1 MVSEERRKQER
12 GLITSMRDYMSKKY
26 SMPQDIYMRTLWLI
40 RGYDRL
46 KARYDDLAD
55 LLGAAMDGQ
64 PRGGGVADT
73 TALQAVERARLFEE
87 CQAIEQAYL
96 CIPEEYR
103 RGIWE
108 NVTKR
113 VPYPDTAH
121 YQTWAK
127 HRREFIRR
135 PAENMHYI

>member
-1 MVSEERRKQER
+1 MVSEECRKQER
-12 GLITSMRDYMSKKY
+12 GLITGMRDYMSKKY

-87 CQAIEQAYL
+87 CQAIEHAYL

-135 PAENMHYI
+135 TAENMHYI

>member
-1 MVSEERRKQER
+1 
-12 GLITSMRDYMSKKY
+12 
-26 SMPQDIYMRTLWLI
+26 MRTLWLI

-73 TALQAVERARLFEE
+73 TALQAVERARLCEE

-121 YQTWAK
+121 YRTWAK
-127 HRREFIRR
+127 YRSGFIRR
-135 PAENMHYI
+135 VAENMHYI

>member
-64 PRGGGVADT
+64 PRGLPQVAYQSENLAD
-73 TALQAVERARLFEE
+73 
-87 CQAIEQAYL
+87 
-96 CIPEEYR
+96 PE
-103 RGIWE
+103 G
-108 NVTKR
+108 
-113 VPYPDTAH
+113 
-121 YQTWAK
+121 
-127 HRREFIRR
+127 
-135 PAENMHYI
+135 